1 MFTLADQVAII
12 MEATIDM
19 LPSEARGAEK
29 KAVDIS
35 EDPSAS
41 GDNLREQDRLL
52 PVANVAHLIAS
63 ELPTGAKVSRDAKLL
78 CQEIVSEFI
87 CFITMEANDV
97 CLHGKQKAI
106 THADIRTALRNL
118 GVHFFLLSCMHATPS
133 ANHATLPVLC
143 MSRHQPTMS
152 VPCAQIWSSLCHHLR
167 LLQSTSRRLPE
178 AETII
183 KAGR

>member
-1 MFTLADQVAII
+1 MCTLDDQVAII
-12 MEATIDM
+12 MEATTDM
-19 LPSEARGAEK
+19 LPSEARGAEN
-29 KAVDIS
+29 KAVDRS

-118 GVHFFLLSCMHATPS
+118 GVHFACPHACTP
-133 ANHATLPVLC
+133 H
-143 MSRHQPTMS
+143 HQPTMP
-152 VPCAQIWSSLCHHLR
+152 PCQYSACHAISQPCLCHVLR
-167 LLQSTSRRLPE
+167 FGVLCAIT
-178 AETII
+178 
-183 KAGR
+183 